1 MAAPP
6 RINLIR
12 EILLITRTMRQS
24 IIVIIP
30 IGLIRFLTVGYSLFI
45 YTALNHGAKPTS
57 SNTYITLNRTSNTTI
72 LLHLVPVVLIIAK
85 PEIIII

>member
-12 EILLITRTMRQS
+12 EILLITRTIRQS
-24 IIVIIP
+24 IITIIP

-45 YTALNHGAKPTS
+45 YTALNHGAKPAS

-72 LLHLVPVVLIIAK
+72 IIHLIPVILIIAK

>member
-1 MAAPP
+1 M
-6 RINLIR
+6 R
-12 EILLITRTMRQS
+12 EILLITRTVRQS
-24 IIVIIP
+24 VITVLP

-45 YTALNHGAKPTS
+45 YTALNHGGKPTS

-72 LLHLVPVVLIIAK
+72 ILHLIPVILIIAK

>member
-12 EILLITRTMRQS
+12 EILLITRTIRQS
-24 IIVIIP
+24 IITILP

-45 YTALNHGAKPTS
+45 YTALNHGRKPTS
-57 SNTYITLNRTSNTTI
+57 SNTYTTLNRTSNTTI
-72 LLHLVPVVLIIAK
+72 IIHLIPVVLIIAK
-85 PEIIII
+85 PEVIII